1 MILSAAYGRREERR
15 MRYAVRALGWA
26 TKILWILI
34 IVFSATSV
42 YSAINVR
49 MNFGEPQVSVSNGF
63 LVVSIP
69 LFINNT
75 GFYDLSEL
83 NITANVMDHN
93 GSLVATSS
101 TFVPLILRDSN
112 VKTTHNVSMS
122 LDDIISKA
130 QIYLF
135 NDTIFNVNASM
146 KLIFA
151 HAIPFQVSMNTTIP
165 WGAPFYNFSIGEI
178 SYVYHN
184 LTHQGVIIPLSFE
197 NHSPYF
203 GVDGTMRVELFNSR
217 GESVGS
223 ETLSMDVPPHSG
235 YNGQVELVADASKL
249 TPSGEL
255 CFFFET
261 SLFSFGP
268 VVVPYG

>member
-1 MILSAAYGRREERR
+1 

-42 YSAINVR
+42 YSAINIR
-49 MNFGEPQVSVSNGF
+49 MGFGEPQVSLSNGF

-83 NITANVMDHN
+83 NITANAMDYN
-93 GSLVATSS
+93 GSLALTST
-101 TFVPLILRDSN
+101 TFVPLIPRGSG
-112 VKTTHNVSMS
+112 VETTHNLSVG
-122 LDDIISKA
+122 LEDIASWV
-130 QIYLF
+130 QTYLF
-135 NDTIFNVNASM
+135 NDTIFNLNMSM

-203 GVDGTMRVELFNSR
+203 GVDGTMRVEMLNSE
-217 GESVGS
+217 GEIVGS

-235 YNGQVELVADASKL
+235 YHGRVELVADASKL
-249 TPSGEL
+249 TPSGEVH
-255 CFFFET
+255 FFFET
-261 SLFSFGP
+261 SVFSFGP
-268 VVVPYG
+268 VVMPYG